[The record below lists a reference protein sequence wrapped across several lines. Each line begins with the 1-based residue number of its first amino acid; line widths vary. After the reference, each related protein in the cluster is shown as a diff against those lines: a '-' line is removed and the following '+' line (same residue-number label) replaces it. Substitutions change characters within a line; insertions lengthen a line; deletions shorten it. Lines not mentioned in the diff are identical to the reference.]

1 MIKKHVCLSLIGEEG
16 KWCYF
21 LIKYLNT
28 FMYDHTLHRKRKLFW
43 CYCLQTFGTE
53 KILKRHF
60 KDCYEING
68 RQRFQMPKKS
78 E

>member
-28 FMYDHTLHRKRKLFW
+28 FMYDHTLHRKRKF
-43 CYCLQTFGTE
+43 FGATVY
-53 KILKRHF
+53 KLSVR
-60 KDCYEING
+60 
-68 RQRFQMPKKS
+68 KKY
-78 E
+78 